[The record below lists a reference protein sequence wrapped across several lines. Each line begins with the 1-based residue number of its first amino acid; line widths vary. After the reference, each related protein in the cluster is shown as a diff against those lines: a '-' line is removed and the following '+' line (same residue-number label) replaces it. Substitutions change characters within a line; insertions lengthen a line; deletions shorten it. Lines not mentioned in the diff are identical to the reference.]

1 MKFETGPKVV
11 IRTRIA
17 DYKMVIWKDDEKIK
31 TFPISSGRAG
41 LDTASGIKVISEKYG
56 YRLKVLWNP
65 EPKKGWKIRVDYAL
79 RITWDGEF
87 IHSAPWNYQL
97 GEANISHGCTNMSAA
112 DSKWMYQNIR
122 VGDVVEA
129 DGSPVMVSN
138 EDVYGF
144 WNYTWKQWRGMS
156 ALSSTNT
163 A

>member
-17 DYKMVIWKDDEKIK
+17 DYKMVIWKDDERIK

-129 DGSPVMVSN
+129 GGSPVMVSN

-144 WNYTWKQWRGMS
+144 WNYTWQQWRGMS